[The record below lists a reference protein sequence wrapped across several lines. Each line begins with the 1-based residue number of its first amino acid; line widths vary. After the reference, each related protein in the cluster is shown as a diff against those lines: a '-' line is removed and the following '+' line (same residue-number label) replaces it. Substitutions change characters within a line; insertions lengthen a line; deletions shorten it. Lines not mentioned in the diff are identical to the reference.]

1 MPKKLVLSKII
12 INQLSSEE
20 KKKLKKMEKEDA
32 ITIEKMLNAQSA
44 YTQYIRKTKDSISS
58 KARKLADKGF
68 KYECMAFK
76 SHDKLVK
83 YKELLKKKYSKK
95 FNNT

>member
-1 MPKKLVLSKII
+1 MEKISALSK
-12 INQLSSEE
+12 LLSEE
-20 KKKLKKMEKEDA
+20 KERLKKMEKEDA
-32 ITIEKMLNAQSA
+32 IILEKMLKVQSA

-68 KYECMAFK
+68 RYESMAFK
-76 SHDKLVK
+76 SHEKLDK

-95 FNNT
+95 

>member
-1 MPKKLVLSKII
+1 MPKMSALSK
-12 INQLSSEE
+12 LSSEE

-32 ITIEKMLNAQSA
+32 ITLEKMLKAQSA
-44 YTQYIRKTKDSISS
+44 YTQYCRKTKDHLSL

-68 KYECMAFK
+68 KYESMAFK

-83 YKELLKKKYSKK
+83 YKELMKKKYSKK
-95 FNNT
+95 

>member
-1 MPKKLVLSKII
+1 MQ
-12 INQLSSEE
+12 QLTSDE

-32 ITIEKMLNAQSA
+32 ITLEKMLKAQSA
-44 YTQYIRKTKDSISS
+44 YTQYVRKTKNNLSL

-68 KYECMAFK
+68 KYESIAFK

-95 FNNT
+95 

>member
-1 MPKKLVLSKII
+1 MPKII
-12 INQLSSEE
+12 IDQLTLAE

-32 ITIEKMLNAQSA
+32 ITLEKMLKAQSE
-44 YTQYIRKTKDSISS
+44 YTQYCRKTKDHLSL

-68 KYECMAFK
+68 KYESMAFK
-76 SHDKLVK
+76 AYEKLVK

-95 FNNT
+95 

>member
-1 MPKKLVLSKII
+1 ML
-12 INQLSSEE
+12 QLSSEE
-20 KKKLKKMEKEDA
+20 EKKLKKMEKEDS
-32 ITIEKMLNAQSA
+32 ITLEKMLKAQSA
-44 YTQYIRKTKDSISS
+44 YTQYVRKTKNNLSL

-68 KYECMAFK
+68 KYESIAFK

-95 FNNT
+95 

>member
-1 MPKKLVLSKII
+1 MPKKSVLSKKII
-12 INQLSSEE
+12 DQLSSEE
-20 KKKLKKMEKEDA
+20 KQKLKKMEKEDA
-32 ITIEKMLNAQSA
+32 IILEKMLKAQSA

-68 KYECMAFK
+68 RYESMAFK
-76 SHDKLVK
+76 SHEKLVK

-95 FNNT
+95 